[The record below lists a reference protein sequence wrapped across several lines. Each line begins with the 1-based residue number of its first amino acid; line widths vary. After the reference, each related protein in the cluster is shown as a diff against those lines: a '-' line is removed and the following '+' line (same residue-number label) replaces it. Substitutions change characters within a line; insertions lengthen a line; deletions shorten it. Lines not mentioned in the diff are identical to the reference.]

1 MAHPIH
7 KHMHTH
13 ITKQNVKAAI
23 RDDKAHM
30 DYLKRDV
37 KDDQRAGG
45 KYKDINQTADEK
57 HISKLAGDVKYD
69 EKKEGM
75 SRESSYE
82 QAKNLMKYNPVD
94 DRAGISRYEEKGMS
108 RHTSK
113 HAEEEYMDRK
123 DAAIKKSKGKDGVSR
138 KSKTTKNKT
147 VKVGNSTIEVDEKG
161 KFGKVAKKERP
172 KKKDGMK
179 EGGKGKG
186 PKDPKVYGSGFNRK
200 TSTGKEGMSKKKME
214 EMGRTIRTASGKA
227 TKKDKRKNKR
237 DFNKTMR
244 HVRKHGSGLKMD

>member
-1 MAHPIH
+1 MGHPIH

-23 RDDKAHM
+23 KDDKAHM

-37 KDDQRAGG
+37 KDDQRHGG
-45 KYKDINQTADEK
+45 KYKDENQTADEK

-94 DRAGISRYEEKGMS
+94 DRAGMSRYKKEKGVS
-108 RHTSK
+108 RHTSE
-113 HAEEEYMDRK
+113 HSTEEYMARK

-138 KSKTTKNKT
+138 QKYGGNK
-147 VKVGNSTIEVDEKG
+147 GDES
-161 KFGKVAKKERP
+161 R
-172 KKKDGMK
+172 
-179 EGGKGKG
+179 
-186 PKDPKVYGSGFNRK
+186 S
-200 TSTGKEGMSKKKME
+200 
-214 EMGRTIRTASGKA
+214 
-227 TKKDKRKNKR
+227 KR
-237 DFNKTMR
+237 DY
-244 HVRKHGSGLKMD
+244 